1 MWSGGIIKL
10 WINHN
15 LPKEMYSTKA
25 YVIHPKCGIRVE
37 VSKGQTIT
45 VTDADGGQ
53 VADFFAEIKG
63 THEEFLSPSVT
74 IDCNESLH
82 ISAGSVLYS
91 NLYHAMFEV
100 IYDDVE
106 VHDLLFPSCSK
117 AMYDFFY
124 QNGSNHPNCLDNI
137 NAALGTHRTTIQ
149 PINLFMNT
157 QIAPDGK
164 IIIHRPVSKAGDKI
178 ILRALVDCVVG
189 ISACSVSEC
198 DTNSGKCTSIVAE
211 VDG

>member
-1 MWSGGIIKL
+1 MKKYFIQ
-10 WINHN
+10 
-15 LPKEMYSTKA
+15 
-25 YVIHPKCGIRVE
+25 PKCGMRIEIRE
-37 VSKGQTIT
+37 GQTIT
-45 VTDADGGQ
+45 IIDVEGGQ
-53 VADFFAEIKG
+53 VADFFAETKDS
-63 THEEFLSPSVT
+63 HEEYLSPSVT

-82 ISAGSVLYS
+82 ISTGSILYT
-91 NLYHAMFEV
+91 NLYHAMFEI
-100 IYDDVE
+100 IYDDVG

-124 QNGSNHPNCLDNI
+124 QNGEHHSNCLDNI
-137 NAALGTHRTTIQ
+137 NAALGTHRTIIQ
-149 PINLFMNT
+149 PVNLFMNT

-164 IIIHRPVSKAGDKI
+164 IKISRPVSKAGDKI
-178 ILRALVDCVVG
+178 VLRALVDCVLG

>member
-1 MWSGGIIKL
+1 MNKYI
-10 WINHN
+10 
-15 LPKEMYSTKA
+15 
-25 YVIHPKCGIRVE
+25 IHPKCGVRVE

-45 VTDADGGQ
+45 VIDIEGGQ
-53 VADFFAEIKG
+53 VADFFAEVKG
-63 THEEFLSPSVT
+63 THEEYLSPSVT

-82 ISAGSVLYS
+82 ISVGSILYS

-100 IYDDVE
+100 IYDDV
-106 VHDLLFPSCSK
+106 VGAHDLLFPSCSK

-124 QNGSNHPNCLDNI
+124 QNGTGHPNCLDNI
-137 NAALGTHRTTIQ
+137 NTALGTQRTSIQ

-164 IIIHRPVSKAGDKI
+164 ITINRPVSKAGDKI
-178 ILRALVDCVVG
+178 ILRALMDCVLGV
-189 ISACSVSEC
+189 SACSVSEC
-198 DTNSGKCTSIVAE
+198 DTNSGKCTSIEVS